1 MDGSAAPTT
10 SPPLALRSEEEELDP
25 LESDGVFSLWLF
37 VADLVIEV
45 VSWLG
50 FVGWVGAMAHR
61 SLSRVMS
68 FGISD
73 LALEFVLGYVDDPR
87 DREAVSLVCKKWY
100 QIDALSRKHVT
111 IAICYS
117 TSPDRLRRRFPNLES
132 LKLKGKPRAAMFNL
146 IPEDWGG
153 YAGPWVREIAE
164 AFNCL
169 KSLHFRRMIVKDE
182 DITVLVKARGHMLE
196 SLKLD
201 KCSGFSTDALLLVA
215 RSCRCLR
222 TLFLEE
228 SSITENND
236 KWIHELAVNNSV
248 LETLN
253 FYMTELRVT
262 PQDLELLAK
271 NCRYL
276 VSLKI
281 SECDIYDLVGF
292 FRFATALEEFGGGS
306 FNDQL
311 GEVNTYKKIQFP
323 PRLCCVGLIYMGK
336 NEMSILFPFAAAL
349 KKLDLQYTLLST
361 EDHCQLI
368 QRCPNLEVLEVRD
381 VIGDRGLEVVAQTC
395 KKLRRLRIERG
406 DDEQGLEDEQARVS
420 QVGLSTLAQGC
431 LELEYLAVYVS
442 DITNAALECLG
453 TFSKNLCDFRLVLLD
468 REERITDLPLD
479 NGVRA
484 LLRGC
489 TKLRRF
495 ALYLRPGGLSDV
507 GLGYIGELSS
517 NVRWILM
524 GNVGESDRGMM
535 LFSRGCPQL
544 QKLELRS
551 CCFSERA
558 LAMAALQLPSLRYLW
573 VQGYVASPT
582 GRDLLVMAR
591 DFWNIEFI
599 PPKGTEVRTGNIE
612 SQAQILA
619 YYSLAGKRTDC
630 SESVI
635 PLYPA

>member
-1 MDGSAAPTT
+1 MDGSAAPTM
-10 SPPLALRSEEEELDP
+10 SPPP
-25 LESDGVFSLWLF
+25 
-37 VADLVIEV
+37 
-45 VSWLG
+45 
-50 FVGWVGAMAHR
+50 GWVGAMAHR

-73 LALEFVLGYVDDPR
+73 SALEFVLGYVDDPR

-164 AFNCL
+164 AFKCL

-222 TLFLEE
+222 TLLLEE

-271 NCRYL
+271 NCRCL

-292 FRFATALEEFGGGS
+292 FHFATALEEFGGGS

-535 LFSRGCPQL
+535 LFSQGCPQL